1 MVGRRPVVGGEVA
14 STRQGKRHRAAWRTR
29 RVIARRVSGRAG
41 VRSRP
46 AMRAHGASVGED
58 LSGVFEDDHS
68 VAEQAPALLREGR
81 DDACGI
87 VVARVSGWTLWLVLA
102 HRGISGLGVV
112 TRVARR
118 PT

>member
-1 MVGRRPVVGGEVA
+1 
-14 STRQGKRHRAAWRTR
+14 
-29 RVIARRVSGRAG
+29 
-41 VRSRP
+41 
-46 AMRAHGASVGED
+46 MRAHGASVGED

-112 TRVARR
+112 TGIAAACGLAHMTKHARYPAELCRFEQITAKNKQFR
-118 PT
+118 PNG